1 MADDN
6 EIVVQLGVE
15 LAKDAI
21 RNIAEFKE
29 SIGSTVEK
37 LLALSGIVAG
47 AMFFKNF
54 VQSAIETADELH
66 ELSVNTGV
74 STDALQEWGYAA
86 AKAGYDAKAVQKDLT
101 SLATRFGLFG
111 PGADE
116 AEAALGRLADRME
129 GMEDHKAIQLG
140 NMYGLSADT
149 SKLLANEGRA
159 GLQAS
164 FAEAHAVGAVITEE
178 RLALADQY
186 NDEMG
191 HLQYILKQI
200 GTTMG
205 LTVVPYMLKAV
216 QAMKDWIFEN
226 RVWLQLRLNAIMEG
240 LAMAIQRVWN
250 VLQRIWDSFK
260 KLLGPAK
267 ELGEIFK
274 DSEVW
279 CNLFTGA
286 IVALGLAVAPLLIPM
301 AKMIAIGTAL
311 SLVLEDLFGYFSG
324 DTISATGMLLDL
336 FEKKFPTAFEAC
348 KIAINGTITIVKA
361 IWDTITSFASNA
373 WEQLKTLADP
383 IDGLLD
389 AFANLF
395 IAITNALGGSNTIIG
410 AFTEAIHM
418 VGEGAE
424 WAFNNILIPAL
435 KLVIQIVTNAI
446 NAITDLVKLIK
457 GGVSGAADFVSD
469 TWKSLK
475 KKFGFGDDE
484 EEEEKKEEPEQKQD
498 PGYLTKKEE
507 QEYKPHLGGK
517 WKPTATTY
525 DAFDRFRDVKVL
537 EDNDDT
543 NDAADFL
550 RRQAEAREN
559 KAKQPDNGVKLST
572 PIADDK
578 SRPVEDNRVPQ
589 ATPKIDFA
597 KFRAEAQK
605 VAALVQPT
613 VQVQAPAR
621 QSGTTT
627 QVPGK
632 TTNNNTSSTVNNNQQ
647 INITVP
653 TTQEAV
659 AAGAQFAGM
668 RPQLSTPGI
677 AAPVAG

>member
-140 NMYGLSADT
+140 SMYGLSADT

-164 FAEAHAVGAVITEE
+164 FAEAHEVGAVITEE

-286 IVALGLAVAPLLIPM
+286 IVALALALAPLLIPM

-361 IWDTITSFASNA
+361 IWDTISSFASNA

-446 NAITDLVKLIK
+446 NAIT
-457 GGVSGAADFVSD
+457 
-469 TWKSLK
+469 
-475 KKFGFGDDE
+475 E
-484 EEEEKKEEPEQKQD
+484 E
-498 PGYLTKKEE
+498 KKEE

-517 WKPTATTY
+517 WKPTATKY

-621 QSGTTT
+621 QAGTTT

>member
-6 EIVVQLGVE
+6 EIVVQLGIE
-15 LAKDAI
+15 LAKDAL
-21 RNIAEFKE
+21 RNLAEFQE

-37 LLALSGIVAG
+37 ILALTGIVAG
-47 AMFFKNF
+47 AALFKNF
-54 VQSAIETADELH
+54 VQSAIDTADELE
-66 ELSVNTGV
+66 ELSITTGV

-86 AKAGYDAKAVQKDLT
+86 AKAGLDAKAVQKDLT
-101 SLATRFGLFG
+101 GLATRFGLFG
-111 PGADE
+111 PGADA
-116 AEAALGRLADRME
+116 AEEALGRLADRME

-140 NMYGLSADT
+140 AMYGIGADT
-149 SKLLANEGRA
+149 SRLLANEGRA

-178 RLALADQY
+178 RLKLADQY
-186 NDEMG
+186 NDELG
-191 HLQYILKQI
+191 HLQYTLKQI

-205 LTVVPYMLKAV
+205 LTVVPYMLKTV
-216 QAMKDWIFEN
+216 QAMKDWIFQN
-226 RVWLQLRLNAIMEG
+226 RLWLQLRLNAIMEG
-240 LAMAIQRVWN
+240 LAMSIQRVWN
-250 VLQRIWDSFK
+250 VIQRLWEGFK

-267 ELGEIFK
+267 EIGEIFK

-286 IVALGLAVAPLLIPM
+286 IVALAVALAPLLIPM
-301 AKMIAIGTAL
+301 AKMVAIGTAV

-348 KIAINGTITIVKA
+348 KIAINGTITILKT
-361 IWDTITSFASNA
+361 ILDTISSFASNA
-373 WEQLKTLADP
+373 WEQLKTLAEP

-389 AFANLF
+389 AFGELF
-395 IAITNALGGSNTIIG
+395 VAITNALGGSNTIIG

-418 VGEGAE
+418 IGEGAE

-435 KLVIQIVTNAI
+435 KLVIQIATNAVK
-446 NAITDLVKLIK
+446 AITELVKIIK
-457 GGVSGAADFVSD
+457 GGIGGAVDFVSGAVDSVKDF
-469 TWKSLK
+469 
-475 KKFGFGDDE
+475 FGFGKDE
-484 EEEEKKEEPEQKQD
+484 EEENKQEEPQQD

-507 QEYKPHLGGK
+507 QEYKPHLGGP
-517 WKPTATTY
+517 WKPIATRY
-525 DAFDRFRDVKVL
+525 DAFDRHKDLRVL
-537 EDNDDT
+537 DEDEDT
-543 NDAADFL
+543 QAAAEYL
-550 RRQAEAREN
+550 RRQQEAREN
-559 KAKQPDNGVKLST
+559 KAKQPNNGVKVSQ
-572 PIADDK
+572 PIEDTK
-578 SRPVEDNRVPQ
+578 TRPVEDNREAQ
-589 ATPKIDFA
+589 AAPKIDLP
-597 KFRAEAQK
+597 KLRAEAQK

-613 VQVQAPAR
+613 VQMQAPPR
-621 QSGTTT
+621 QTGTTT

-632 TTNNNTSSTVNNNQQ
+632 TTNNTNSTNINNNQQ

-668 RPQLSTPGI
+668 RPQISSPGI

>member
-21 RNIAEFKE
+21 RNIAEFKD

-54 VQSAIETADELH
+54 VQSAIDTADELH
-66 ELSVNTGV
+66 ELSVTTGV

-140 NMYGLSADT
+140 SMYGLSADT
-149 SKLLANEGRA
+149 SRLLASEGRA

-164 FAEAHAVGAVITEE
+164 FAEAHEVGAVITEE

-191 HLQYILKQI
+191 HLQYTLKQI

-216 QAMKDWIFEN
+216 QGMKEWIFQN
-226 RVWLQLRLNAIMEG
+226 RVWIQLRLNAIMEG

-286 IVALGLAVAPLLIPM
+286 IVALALALAPLLIPM

-361 IWDTITSFASNA
+361 IWDTISSFASNA

-389 AFANLF
+389 AFGELF
-395 IAITNALGGSNTIIG
+395 VAITNALGGSNTIIG

-424 WAFNNILIPAL
+424 WAFNNVLIPAL
-435 KLVIQIVTNAI
+435 RLVIQIVTNAI
-446 NAITDLVKLIK
+446 NAITDLVKIIK
-457 GGVSGAADFVSD
+457 GGIGGAVDVVSSAVDSVKDF
-469 TWKSLK
+469 
-475 KKFGFGDDE
+475 FGFGDKKKE
-484 EEEEKKEEPEQKQD
+484 EQQEEPEQKQD
-498 PGYLTKKEE
+498 PGYLEKKPE
-507 QEYKPHLGGK
+507 QEYKPHLGGP
-517 WKPTATTY
+517 WRPIATKY

-537 EDNDDT
+537 EDNEDT
-543 NDAADFL
+543 NDAAEFL
-550 RRQAEAREN
+550 KRQQAEAQN

-572 PIADDK
+572 PIADTK
-578 SRPVEDNRVPQ
+578 TKPVEDNRVPQ

-597 KFRAEAQK
+597 KLRETAQD
-605 VAALVQPT
+605 VAAMIQPT
-613 VQVQAPAR
+613 VQLQAPAR
-621 QSGTTT
+621 QAGTTA

-647 INITVP
+647 ITINVP

>member
-54 VQSAIETADELH
+54 VQSAIDTADELH

-129 GMEDHKAIQLG
+129 GMEDYKAVQLG
-140 NMYGLSADT
+140 QMYGLSADT

-178 RLALADQY
+178 RIALADQY

-191 HLQYILKQI
+191 HLQYTLKQI

-250 VLQRIWDSFK
+250 VLQRIWDAFK

-286 IVALGLAVAPLLIPM
+286 IVALALALAPLLIPM

-361 IWDTITSFASNA
+361 IWDTISSFASNA
-373 WEQLKTLADP
+373 WEQLKTLAEP

-389 AFANLF
+389 VFGELF
-395 IAITNALGGSNTIIG
+395 VAITNALGGSNTIIG

-435 KLVIQIVTNAI
+435 KLVIQIVTNAVK
-446 NAITDLVKLIK
+446 AITELVKIIK
-457 GGVSGAADFVSD
+457 GGIGGAVDFVSKAVD
-469 TWKSLK
+469 KAKDFL
-475 KKFGFGDDE
+475 GFGDDE
-484 EEEEKKEEPEQKQD
+484 EEEKKEEPQQD

-507 QEYKPHLGGK
+507 QEYKPHLGGP
-517 WKPTATTY
+517 WKPIATKY

-543 NDAADFL
+543 NDAAEFL
-550 RRQAEAREN
+550 KRQAEAREN
-559 KAKQPDNGVKLST
+559 KTKQPDNGVKLST

-589 ATPKIDFA
+589 ATPKIDVP
-597 KFRAEAQK
+597 KFRAEMQK
-605 VAALVQPT
+605 AAALVQPT
-613 VQVQAPAR
+613 VQMQAPVR
-621 QSGTTT
+621 QAGTTA